1 MKDIDFKSLYGIKEN
16 ENDFSGAIKR
26 ALSKP
31 VQHISEGFYKVIQ
44 EIRDE
49 RKKYESARIN

>member
-1 MKDIDFKSLYGIKEN
+1 MKDIDFKSLYGVKEN

-31 VQHISEGFYKVIQ
+31 IQHISEEFCKVIQ

-49 RKKYESARIN
+49 RRK